1 MNNKTVYMPGP
12 TNIKENVRQA
22 RSIKTTNPDIDIEFV
37 EFYKNTCDKIGKIIK
52 TTNDV
57 YILNG
62 EGILGL
68 EAACA
73 SLTEKGDKVLIIDN
87 GVF

>member
-1 MNNKTVYMPGP
+1 MNSKITYMPGP
-12 TNIKENVRQA
+12 SNIKENVRQV
-22 RSIKTTNPDIDIEFV
+22 RSSITTNPDVDGNFV
-37 EFYKNTCDKIGKIIK
+37 EFYKNTCDKIGKIINTK
-52 TTNDV
+52 NDI

-73 SLTEKGDKVLIIDN
+73 SLTEKGDRVLVID
-87 GVF
+87 